1 MPIGFS
7 PTGTFFCSVFLCS
20 FQFFSVFLCSFQF
33 FCKPY
38 GIQLVT
44 PKVVASAVNT
54 AIAI

>member
-1 MPIGFS
+1 MPIGFP
-7 PTGTFFCSVFLCS
+7 PTGTFCCSVLLCS
-20 FQFFSVFLCSFQF
+20 SQFFSVLF
-33 FCKPY
+33 FSKPY

>member
-20 FQFFSVFLCSFQF
+20 VQFFS
-33 FCKPY
+33 KPY

>member
-7 PTGTFFCSVFLCS
+7 PTGTFCCSVLLCP
-20 FQFFSVFLCSFQF
+20 FQF

>member
-7 PTGTFFCSVFLCS
+7 PTGTFCCSVLFSS
-20 FQFFSVFLCSFQF
+20 FQFFSVQF
-33 FCKPY
+33 FSKPY

>member
-7 PTGTFFCSVFLCS
+7 PTGTFFVL
-20 FQFFSVFLCSFQF
+20 FFSVLFSSFQF

>member
-7 PTGTFFCSVFLCS
+7 PTGTFFV
-20 FQFFSVFLCSFQF
+20 QFFSVLF
-33 FCKPY
+33 FSKPY

>member
-7 PTGTFFCSVFLCS
+7 PTGTFFVL
-20 FQFFSVFLCSFQF
+20 FS
-33 FCKPY
+33 KPY

>member
-7 PTGTFFCSVFLCS
+7 PTGTFFV
-20 FQFFSVFLCSFQF
+20 QFFSVLFSSSQFFSFQF

-44 PKVVASAVNT
+44 PKVVAIAVKID
-54 AIAI
+54 IAI

>member
-1 MPIGFS
+1 MPIGFP
-7 PTGTFFCSVFLCS
+7 PTGIFFVLNFSVLLS
-20 FQFFSVFLCSFQF
+20 SVQFFS
-33 FCKPY
+33 KPY

>member
-7 PTGTFFCSVFLCS
+7 PTGTFFVLFFSVLFS
-20 FQFFSVFLCSFQF
+20 SSQFFSVQF
-33 FCKPY
+33 FSKPY

>member
-1 MPIGFS
+1 MPIGFP
-7 PTGTFFCSVFLCS
+7 PTGIFLFCFVQFFSVLLSS
-20 FQFFSVFLCSFQF
+20 FQFFS
-33 FCKPY
+33 KPY

>member
-7 PTGTFFCSVFLCS
+7 PTGTFFVLFFFVLFCSS
-20 FQFFSVFLCSFQF
+20 QFFS
-33 FCKPY
+33 KPY

>member
-1 MPIGFS
+1 MPIGFP
-7 PTGTFFCSVFLCS
+7 PTGTFFVLFSLFFLVL
-20 FQFFSVFLCSFQF
+20 FFS
-33 FCKPY
+33 KPY

>member
-7 PTGTFFCSVFLCS
+7 PTGTFLFSS
-20 FQFFSVFLCSFQF
+20 FQFFS
-33 FCKPY
+33 KPY

>member
-1 MPIGFS
+1 MPIGFP
-7 PTGTFFCSVFLCS
+7 PTGIFFVVLFCS
-20 FQFFSVFLCSFQF
+20 FQFFS
-33 FCKPY
+33 KPY